1 MKCIKTIKL
10 SLLAAVVTASI
21 GLTSNLQASCED
33 NLFNIKANKGT
44 RISEL
49 IDQLAEQCD
58 LTLIVK
64 DKEAAKRLRTP
75 LNRFS
80 LKDVTLPEVLNIAL
94 NEHNL
99 NYSLDGNILKI
110 SYLLTKTYHVDYI
123 STDREST
130 SKTRV
135 TLASGVNNQQ
145 QTSSAAGGMVSTSNM
160 STGESES
167 GIEINSNDQ
176 FIFWATLSDQ
186 IENILNRPEDTY
198 EAGAPV
204 IDKESGLVTITGTK
218 KQLDRVEEYL
228 DNLINRLHKQV
239 LIDVKM
245 YAVVLK
251 EGKETGID
259 WREIYKLQNFTVS
272 AERLRSKNINDQ
284 GITPSDGLGGS
295 IPFISDPV
303 MGQIATFTDIV
314 MNAQIGTIIKFLESQ
329 GDVHSVSNPKVL
341 TLNNQSA
348 MITVGKQYFY
358 KIQNSTT
365 LSNTGGSTVAQ
376 NEIIDSV
383 FAGILLDITP
393 EISADGTIT
402 LKINPSVSDTINPV
416 TNDNT
421 KRTMPPDLERRQM
434 ASVVTVKDGAHV
446 ILGGLIT
453 DKVQNETNKVPLLG
467 DIPVLGYAFKYEEVS
482 NEKVE
487 LVIIVTPHLVK
498 AKNSMTLKDIGFNRL
513 SDSNLTKMK

>member
-1 MKCIKTIKL
+1 MKSMKSIKL
-10 SLLAAVVTASI
+10 SLLAAAVTTMI
-21 GLTSNLQASCED
+21 GVTQLQASCED

-49 IDQLAEQCD
+49 VDQLAEQCD
-58 LTLIVK
+58 LTLVIK
-64 DKEAAKRLRTP
+64 DKEAAKRLGTR

-80 LKDVTLPEVLNIAL
+80 LKDVTLPEVLNVAL

-99 NYSLDGNILKI
+99 NYSLEGNILKI
-110 SYLLTKTYHVDYI
+110 SYLLTKTFHVDYI
-123 STDREST
+123 STDRSST
-130 SKTRV
+130 SNTRV
-135 TLASGVNNQQ
+135 SLASGVNNQQ
-145 QTSSAAGGMVSTSNM
+145 SSTSGSTVSTSNM
-160 STGESES
+160 NTGESQS
-167 GIEINSNDQ
+167 GIEIRSNDE
-176 FIFWATLSDQ
+176 FRFWSTLSKQ

-198 EAGAPV
+198 QAGAPV
-204 IDKESGLVTITGTK
+204 IDRESGLVTITGTK

-245 YAVVLK
+245 YAVTLK
-251 EGKETGID
+251 KGKETGID
-259 WREIYKLQNFTVS
+259 WREIYKLQNFTVN
-272 AERLRSKNINDQ
+272 AERLKTNNNINKISNS
-284 GITPSDGLGGS
+284 GPGGNV
-295 IPFISDPV
+295 PFISDPV
-303 MGQIATFTDIV
+303 IGKIATFTDIV
-314 MNAQIGTIIKFLESQ
+314 MNAQLNTIVKFLESQ
-329 GDVHSVSNPKVL
+329 GDVQSVSNPKVL

-358 KIQNSTT
+358 KIKNSTT

-416 TNDNT
+416 TNDNIN
-421 KRTMPPDLERRQM
+421 RTMPPDLVRRQM
-434 ASVVTVKDGAHV
+434 ASVVTVKDGSHV
-446 ILGGLIT
+446 ILGGLIS
-453 DKVQNETNKVPLLG
+453 DRVQSDTNKVPLLG
-467 DIPVLGYAFKYEEVS
+467 DIPVLGYAFKYDEKTD
-482 NEKVE
+482 EKVE

-498 AKNSMTLKDIGFNRL
+498 AKNSMTLKDIGYSHL

>member
-1 MKCIKTIKL
+1 M
-10 SLLAAVVTASI
+10 TASV
-21 GLTSNLQASCED
+21 GMATNLQAGCED
-33 NLFNIKANKGT
+33 NLFNIKADKGT

-64 DKEAAKRLRTP
+64 DKEAAKRLNSR

-80 LKDVTLPEVLNIAL
+80 LKDVTLPEVLNVAL

-99 NYSLDGNILKI
+99 NYSLEGNILKI

-123 STDREST
+123 STDRQSEST
-130 SKTRV
+130 THV
-135 TLASGVNNQQ
+135 MLASGVSGGQ
-145 QTSSAAGGMVSTSNM
+145 QTTGATGGMVSTSNM
-160 STGESES
+160 NTGESQS
-167 GIEINSNDQ
+167 GIEISSNDK
-176 FIFWATLSDQ
+176 FIFWAKLSQQ

-198 EAGAPV
+198 QAGAPV

-272 AERLRSKNINDQ
+272 AERLGTNKNINE
-284 GITPSDGLGGS
+284 GGLSNSGLGDS
-295 IPFISDPV
+295 IPYISDPV
-303 MGQIATFTDIV
+303 IGQVATFTDIV
-314 MNAQIGTIIKFLESQ
+314 MNAQIGTIIKFLETQ

-341 TLNNQSA
+341 TLNNQAA

-416 TNDNT
+416 TNDNIN
-421 KRTMPPDLERRQM
+421 RTMPPDLERRQM
-434 ASVVTVKDGAHV
+434 ASVVTVKDGSHV

-453 DKVQNETNKVPLLG
+453 DRVQNETNKVPLLG
-467 DIPVLGYAFKYEEVS
+467 NIPLLGYAFKYEE
-482 NEKVE
+482 NTKEKIE

-498 AKNSMTLKDIGFNRL
+498 AKNSMTLKDIGYDKL
-513 SDSNLTKMK
+513 TDSNLTSMQ

>member
-1 MKCIKTIKL
+1 MSI
-10 SLLAAVVTASI
+10 LAAVMTASV
-21 GLTSNLQASCED
+21 GLTSDLQAGCED

-44 RISEL
+44 KISEL
-49 IDQLAEQCD
+49 IDQLADQCD

-64 DKEAAKRLRTP
+64 DKEAAKRLKTS

-80 LKDVTLPEVLNIAL
+80 LKDATLPEVLNVAL

-99 NYSLDGNILKI
+99 NYSLEDNILKI

-123 STDREST
+123 STDRT
-130 SKTRV
+130 SNSNTKV
-135 TLASGVNNQQ
+135 MLASGVANNQQ
-145 QTSSAAGGMVSTSNM
+145 QTVSGAGGVSTSSM

-167 GIEINSNDQ
+167 GIDISSKDE
-176 FIFWATLSDQ
+176 FIFWSTLSSQ

-198 EAGAPV
+198 QAGAPV

-218 KQLDRVEEYL
+218 KQLDRVEAYL
-228 DNLINRLHKQV
+228 DNMINRLHKQV

-251 EGKETGID
+251 KGKETGID

-272 AERLRSKNINDQ
+272 AERLRTNDNINE
-284 GITPSDGLGGS
+284 GGLAPGDGLGGK
-295 IPFISDPV
+295 IPFIADPV
-303 MGQIATFTDIV
+303 IGQVAAFTDIV

-341 TLNNQSA
+341 TLNNQAA

-416 TNDNT
+416 TNDNVN
-421 KRTMPPDLERRQM
+421 RTMPPDLERRQM

-467 DIPVLGYAFKYEEVS
+467 DIPLLGYAFKYEEQTK
-482 NEKVE
+482 EKIE

-498 AKNSMTLKDIGFNRL
+498 AKNSMTLKDIGYNKL
-513 SDSNLTKMK
+513 SDSNLTHMQ

>member
-1 MKCIKTIKL
+1 MKTTKSIKL
-10 SLLAAVVTASI
+10 SLMAAMLTASL
-21 GLTSNLQASCED
+21 GWTTNLQASCED

-49 IDQLAEQCD
+49 IDQIADQCD

-64 DKEAAKRLRTP
+64 DKEAEKRLKTR

-80 LKDVTLPEVLNIAL
+80 LKDVTLPEVLNVVL

-99 NYSLDGNILKI
+99 NYSLEGNILKI
-110 SYLLTKTYHVDYI
+110 SYLLTKTFHVDYI
-123 STDREST
+123 STDRQST

-135 TLASGVNNQQ
+135 SLASGVSNQQ
-145 QTSSAAGGMVSTSNM
+145 ASTAGTGGMVSTSQVN
-160 STGESES
+160 TGESES
-167 GIEINSNDQ
+167 GIEITSDDE
-176 FIFWATLSDQ
+176 FVFWSTLSQQ

-198 EAGAPV
+198 QAGAPV

-218 KQLDRVEEYL
+218 KQLDRVENYL
-228 DNLINRLHKQV
+228 DNMVNRLHKQV

-251 EGKETGID
+251 KGKETGID

-272 AERLRSKNINDQ
+272 GERVHTNKNIKE
-284 GITPSDGLGGS
+284 GGFTNPGGGGEM
-295 IPFISDPV
+295 PFISDP
-303 MGQIATFTDIV
+303 MIGKIATFTDIV
-314 MNAQIGTIIKFLESQ
+314 MNAQIGTIIKFLQSQ

-358 KIQNSTT
+358 KIRNSTT

-393 EISADGTIT
+393 EIAADGTIT

-416 TNDNT
+416 TNDNVN
-421 KRTMPPDLERRQM
+421 RTMPPDLERRQM

-453 DKVQNETNKVPLLG
+453 DRVQNETNKVPLLG
-467 DIPVLGYAFKYEEVS
+467 DIPLLGYAFKYEEHTD
-482 NEKVE
+482 EKIE

-498 AKNSMTLKDIGFNRL
+498 AKNSMTLKDIGYDRL